1 MLLAHS
7 KVKWVDEV
15 IKGDEFYPRKIAGE
29 FPNGQLPV
37 LVHNGRYYNESMAIL
52 RFLGKKFGYY
62 PSGGDDA
69 WYVDATV
76 DYINDYLQK
85 TYPTFQ
91 KLQFNE
97 KYFAEYQAWILAF
110 IEHFEKQL
118 ASNSRYLCGAQI
130 TTADFMASSY
140 IFTFIWNQHSKAPA
154 EWLETG

>member
-7 KVKWVDEV
+7 KVKWIDEI
-15 IKGDEFYPRKIAGE
+15 IKGDEFYPRKLAGE

-62 PSGGDDA
+62 PVNGDDA

-76 DYINDYLQK
+76 DYVNDYLQK

-91 KLQFNE
+91 KLNFSE
-97 KYFAEYQAWILAF
+97 ESFVEY
-110 IEHFEKQL
+110 
-118 ASNSRYLCGAQI
+118 
-130 TTADFMASSY
+130 
-140 IFTFIWNQHSKAPA
+140 
-154 EWLETG
+154 